1 MAPSPFR
8 ATALTCTVLVATLG
22 AGLAVPLAATAAPAT
37 TPSTSSAVT
46 ASPVDDIPVDAAL
59 AAPRVLSITNTTVG
73 SSSVMGT
80 AGGDDVYLLVG
91 DEIVDRSIGDG
102 GLFQLFAQDR
112 HKDAQLD
119 LVRVH
124 RAPDGRSSRTE
135 RIAMPR
141 TLQVDGL
148 RETNRFTPG
157 TNRFTGS
164 ATAGA
169 TITATDASGAVLFTT
184 SAGPARGA
192 LGSWT
197 ASTALAPDAT
207 YDITFRQTTTDGRT
221 TSIDHVAFESSAAPA
236 PVLRALDRRLSG
248 EYLLRGS
255 VHTRATA
262 VEVQTEDG
270 TPIASTTPANGSFS
284 ILVPADRVGETVLLV
299 AKSGAVPSAT
309 TAVDLGP
316 LGEDRTTPPPVV
328 RDVHV
333 HPDGRVQVIGERQ
346 KTNGIWVLDGDRV
359 VAGYPGDDGGWSFTI
374 GKESTGKQLDL
385 VTLAFN
391 GQQYSGVSERV
402 ALPRLLEVD
411 GVQDTNTYVPGQRAF
426 SGTAEAG
433 ATITATDQ
441 DGKPLFTTT
450 AKAARSGI
458 ATWRATADLSA
469 HDGYTLAFT
478 QTTADGRTS
487 AMRDIAF
494 TAEVQETVPVTVTT
508 KTVVPGISNHIT
520 GTATPGATFRVLNPS
535 GTQIVPGTHPV
546 ADDGT
551 WSFDR
556 VVSKGAT
563 KLDIVIEQTVNGT
576 ATKSGT
582 FSLAAATE
590 REVTVTTKT
599 VVPGIS
605 NHITGT
611 ATPGATFRVLNPS
624 GTQIV
629 PGTHPVADDG
639 TWSFDRVVSKGATKL
654 DIVIEQ
660 TVNGTA
666 KKSGTFSLAAS

>member
-37 TPSTSSAVT
+37 TPSSSSAVT

-80 AGGDDVYLLVG
+80 AGRDDVYLLVG
-91 DEIVDRSIGDG
+91 DEVVDRSIGDG
-102 GLFQLFAQDR
+102 GLFRLFAQDR

-148 RETNRFTPG
+148 RESNRFTPG

-197 ASTALAPDAT
+197 ASTALAPDTT

-255 VHTRATA
+255 VHARATA

-299 AKSGAVPSAT
+299 AKSGNVPSAT
-309 TAVDLGP
+309 TAVDLDP
-316 LGEDRTTPPPVV
+316 LGEDRSTPPPVV

-359 VAGYPGDDGGWSFTI
+359 VASYPGDDGGWSFTI

-441 DGKPLFTTT
+441 DGNSLFTTT

-487 AMRDIAF
+487 VMRDIAF

-508 KTVVPGISNHIT
+508 KTVTPGISNHIT

-535 GTQIVPGTHPV
+535 GTQIVT
-546 ADDGT
+546 
-551 WSFDR
+551 
-556 VVSKGAT
+556 
-563 KLDIVIEQTVNGT
+563 
-576 ATKSGT
+576 
-582 FSLAAATE
+582 
-590 REVTVTTKT
+590 
-599 VVPGIS
+599 
-605 NHITGT
+605 
-611 ATPGATFRVLNPS
+611 
-624 GTQIV
+624 
-629 PGTHPVADDG
+629 GTHPVADDG